1 MFRRSWPRLRE
12 FEKRYS
18 VSEMPESAGEKR
30 VDLVFEGGGVKGI
43 GLVGALSVLE
53 ERGYEPQGVAGT
65 SGGAVLTALWTAGYT
80 AAELREIFLDLDFT
94 DLQDKAWEDRIPF
107 LGKPLSLLK
116 DQGLYEGKALLE
128 YVRGLLR
135 AKGVSTFKDLMYP
148 ADEGVESG
156 RYRAQV
162 IASDITGRQLLVLP
176 RDAVNLGVEDPYS
189 FEVALAVRMSAGI
202 PFYFEPVR
210 FRNQKTGRK
219 HLIVDGGVLSNFPVW
234 LFDVDGVPRWPTFG
248 LRLVE
253 PDPHTSLAGR
263 MEETEPPAN
272 GVEATIN
279 YLKNL
284 VLTMMEARDRLYIE
298 TADFARTIP
307 IPTLGV
313 RTTDFDI
320 SKGRKLELYEAG
332 RTAAERF
339 LKTWSFED
347 YKNEFRRRGDNSRAR
362 EISG

>member
-1 MFRRSWPRLRE
+1 
-12 FEKRYS
+12 
-18 VSEMPESAGEKR
+18 MPESSGEKR

-53 ERGYEPQGVAGT
+53 ELGYEPQGIAGA
-65 SGGAVLTALWTAGYT
+65 SGGAVLAALSAAGYT
-80 AAELREIFLDLDFT
+80 ASGLREILLELNFT
-94 DLQDKAWEDRIPF
+94 DLQDKTWEDHIPF
-107 LGKPLSLLK
+107 LGTPLSLLK
-116 DQGLYEGKALLE
+116 DQGLYEGRALLE
-128 YVRGLLR
+128 YMRDLLAARGIR
-135 AKGVSTFKDLMYP
+135 TFRDLVDP
-148 ADEGVESG
+148 ARTDETRG

-162 IASDITGRQLLVLP
+162 IASDITGRRLLVLP
-176 RDAVNLGVEDPYS
+176 RDAVRLGVEEPDS

-210 FRNQKTGRK
+210 FRNRKTGRK

-253 PDPHTSLAGR
+253 PEPRASLAGR
-263 MEETEPPAN
+263 MD
-272 GVEATIN
+272 EAEYPKSGIRTTVD
-279 YLKNL
+279 YVKNL

-298 TADFARTIP
+298 TADFARTIN

-320 SKGRKLELYEAG
+320 SRERKLELYEAG

-347 YKNEFRRRGDNSRAR
+347 YKREFRQ
-362 EISG
+362 